1 MKKYL
6 IVCQCATN
14 KGDRAIAEYII
25 SQLSSNS
32 DIEITLSTTNP
43 KLWNNLLDKK
53 IRVIGT
59 GYKSLTVGK
68 KNRFLIKVLRSIDK
82 LLYERVIF
90 PSLLNRKSHHFM
102 CKKISKSFITVIKQS
117 DVVIITGGH
126 HITSL
131 RNRNALFSITY
142 DIGLVSLYAKKYF
155 LWSQTIGPLCFS
167 DQAAQKFF
175 SNILKQA
182 ERVYIRDN
190 NSKNCIQEHF
200 GELNNIVKS
209 YDSVFGFGNHSFC
222 EYDQRMNKVG
232 ISIFNGLKKAV
243 KTYDYIAYILD
254 WYAYRGYEIEF
265 FRMEWD
271 DKEEEDI
278 KKVISK
284 MKNKANITIYP
295 FCYYYN
301 RTFKRSFYL

>member
-102 CKKISKSFITVIKQS
+102 CK
-117 DVVIITGGH
+117 
-126 HITSL
+126 
-131 RNRNALFSITY
+131 
-142 DIGLVSLYAKKYF
+142 
-155 LWSQTIGPLCFS
+155 
-167 DQAAQKFF
+167 
-175 SNILKQA
+175 
-182 ERVYIRDN
+182 
-190 NSKNCIQEHF
+190 
-200 GELNNIVKS
+200 
-209 YDSVFGFGNHSFC
+209 
-222 EYDQRMNKVG
+222 
-232 ISIFNGLKKAV
+232 
-243 KTYDYIAYILD
+243 
-254 WYAYRGYEIEF
+254 
-265 FRMEWD
+265 
-271 DKEEEDI
+271 
-278 KKVISK
+278 
-284 MKNKANITIYP
+284 
-295 FCYYYN
+295 
-301 RTFKRSFYL
+301 